1 MKSPFPGMDPYLD
14 RNWLDVHHSL
24 ITYASDQLQ
33 ARLPKGLRA
42 RIGKREFIESD
53 APMMRVI
60 YPDVHVYE
68 KGGKS
73 GKATGTGVAV
83 AEPLIL
89 EMETEPL
96 RQGFVEI
103 VDAASGNRVVTVIEF
118 VSPAN
123 KTSGAGLAAYQKKQ
137 HECVQAGVSLVEI
150 DLTRA
155 GDRRLILPPF
165 IIPASHRTTYQIWI
179 RRGWKKSVELYRAPL
194 AEPLPTIAVP
204 LREKDVDV
212 PLQLQTLI
220 DQCYDNGRYD
230 DLNYRESVLPPL
242 EGEEAA
248 WADELLR
255 SKGNR

>member
-1 MKSPFPGMDPYLD
+1 MKSPFPGMDPYLEQH
-14 RNWLDVHHSL
+14 WLDVHHSL
-24 ITYASDQLQ
+24 VTYARDQLQ
-33 ARLPKGLRA
+33 SHLPGDLRA
-42 RIGKREFIESD
+42 RMEERVFVESD
-53 APMMRVI
+53 APLMRVI

-68 KGGKS
+68 KGG
-73 GKATGTGVAV
+73 GGAHRRAEGVAI
-83 AEPLIL
+83 AEPIIL

-103 VDAASGNRVVTVIEF
+103 IDAASGNQVVTVIEF
-118 VSPAN
+118 ISPTN

-137 HECVQAGVSLVEI
+137 QECVEAGVNLVEI

-165 IIPASHRTTYQIWI
+165 IIPASHRTTYQIWV
-179 RRGWKKSVELYRAPL
+179 RRGKKPTVELYRAPL
-194 AEPLPTIAVP
+194 SERLPTIAVP
-204 LREKDVDV
+204 LREKDLDV

-220 DQCYDNGRYD
+220 DQSYHNGRYD
-230 DLNYRESVLPPL
+230 DLNYRETVLPLL
-242 EGEEAA
+242 ESEDAA